1 MSVVGTRSKFVKYV
15 IFTFILRC
23 YYDAARFSLRLTRS
37 YNVLTTR
44 SSRAHQVQQVLIAF
58 SLRQGRSHHALT
70 TSSLRPSSPYC
81 GRQWPVAYIMFIQ
94 NSHQIRVWPGS
105 GYFYTLP
112 KNERGY
118 QISWVDL
125 QREAK
130 LSVNL

>member
-1 MSVVGTRSKFVKYV
+1 MSVVGIRSKLMKYV
-15 IFTFILRC
+15 IFTFTLRC
-23 YYDAARFSLRLTRS
+23 HDAARFSLRLTRS
-37 YNVLTTR
+37 YNVLTMR
-44 SSRAHQVQQVLIAF
+44 SSRAHQVIAF

-70 TSSLRPSSPYC
+70 TFSLRPSSPYC
-81 GRQWPVAYIMFIQ
+81 GRPWPVAYIMFIQ

-105 GYFYTLP
+105 GYFYALP